1 MIGNALGALYFIVR
15 TLLSMLLFVF
25 MLRVLLQWARADF
38 RNPLAQAVVKIT
50 NPLVMPLRRVLPP
63 IGKIDTSSIVAVL
76 IVAALG
82 ELILSLFTRRLSAG
96 SAALDEARRAQ
107 DHLDDVECLFL
118 GDPDLCGTQHDRA
131 GRLFAHAVVAR
142 RAVRAGAAAV
152 SPHHPAHRRTSISR
166 RCGPGSPSR
175 RCSTSFPCLDHPALV
190 LHAGRRSRSSLCAFV
205 RAPRLKALQAFARVV
220 FRFASQPRR

>member
-82 ELILSLFTRRLSAG
+82 ELILSLFTGGYLPDPLRLTKLILLKIVWTMLNAYFWAIVIYAVLSMIAPG
-96 SAALDEARRAQ
+96 GYSPMQSL
-107 DHLDDVECLFL
+107 L
-118 GDPDLCGTQHDRA
+118 G
-131 GRLFAHAVVAR
+131 
-142 RAVRAGAAAV
+142 
-152 SPHHPAHRRTSISR
+152 
-166 RCGPGSPSR
+166 
-175 RCSTSFPCLDHPALV
+175 ALV
-190 LHAGRRSRSSLCAFV
+190 EPVLRPFRRILPPIAGIDFSPLWACIAIQALLFFV
-205 RAPRLKALQAFARVV
+205 PVL
-220 FRFASQPRR
+220 

>member
-1 MIGNALGALYFIVR
+1 MIGNALGALFFIVR

-82 ELILSLFTRRLSAG
+82 ELILSLFTGYVPNPLLWTKLVVLKIVWTALNAYFWAIVIYAVLSMIAPG
-96 SAALDEARRAQ
+96 GYSPMQSLLAALCEPVLRPFRRILPPIAG
-107 DHLDDVECLFL
+107 LDF
-118 GDPDLCGTQHDRA
+118 
-131 GRLFAHAVVAR
+131 
-142 RAVRAGAAAV
+142 
-152 SPHHPAHRRTSISR
+152 SPLWACIAIQ
-166 RCGPGSPSR
+166 
-175 RCSTSFPCLDHPALV
+175 ALLYFVPV
-190 LHAGRRSRSSLCAFV
+190 L
-205 RAPRLKALQAFARVV
+205 
-220 FRFASQPRR
+220 